1 MSIMNRIKKL
11 FNNENDE
18 GTGTEIRDIAVDRNV
33 LRGYLQRMTEE
44 SQKQFKPYSEARHC
58 YVAIKAKFEYV
69 FDSNKRECKLSVY
82 KRTGYIHVVEVEII
96 ENLIDVVRKAVL
108 LEDKDI
114 NKVEKVLNSKDM
126 VDKLYDWIYHVE
138 EGNYDKDVIFNGDE
152 PLWKKYNRIW
162 TLHLPESLRIPSG
175 KWESPFASYQQRPF
189 VWAAPTK
196 YFKVKISQVD
206 NQSEF
211 LTIQDGVLYSKDM
224 TRLIFCLED
233 KEYFTVPDSVTCID
247 PFAFCL
253 QKRLRNIT
261 LHGGINIIGAAAF
274 MGCESL
280 ETFTVPQ
287 SVTEIFND
295 TFDGCKSMKSIQLH
309 NGITSIGSHAFRHC
323 EALESVSLPAGLT
336 HLDSFECCYS
346 LRAIDIPGTVETI
359 DGFMFC
365 RNLRKV
371 TLHER
376 VRNIHD
382 YAFRFC
388 DNLEEINFP
397 EGLEGIGARAFYPS
411 SIRNADFPRS
421 LKKIG
426 AEAFYYNEELSHLK
440 FRSAVEVEECAFACC
455 KATDIEKPK
464 EMTFGPKVFVQDTSF
479 DKFCFW
485 D

>member
-1 MSIMNRIKKL
+1 MLKQ
-11 FNNENDE
+11 ENHLNINQ
-18 GTGTEIRDIAVDRNV
+18 G
-33 LRGYLQRMTEE
+33 
-44 SQKQFKPYSEARHC
+44 
-58 YVAIKAKFEYV
+58 FEQ
-69 FDSNKRECKLSVY
+69 
-82 KRTGYIHVVEVEII
+82 
-96 ENLIDVVRKAVL
+96 DVV
-108 LEDKDI
+108 
-114 NKVEKVLNSKDM
+114 
-126 VDKLYDWIYHVE
+126 
-138 EGNYDKDVIFNGDE
+138 FNGRDA
-152 PLWKKYNRIW
+152 LWEKYRRID
-162 TLHLPESLRIPSG
+162 TLHLPEETRIESAG
-175 KWESPFASYQQRPF
+175 WESPFASYEQRRF
-189 VWAAPTK
+189 ICAQPTK
-196 YFKVKISQVD
+196 YLKVEVTEID
-206 NQSEF
+206 NQSKNMI
-211 LTIQDGVLYSKDM
+211 LQDGVLYSKDM

-295 TFDGCKSMKSIQLH
+295 TFDGCKSMKSILLH

-346 LRAIDIPGTVETI
+346 LREINIPGTVETI

>member
-1 MSIMNRIKKL
+1 MPKQGKHLNI
-11 FNNENDE
+11 DQ
-18 GTGTEIRDIAVDRNV
+18 DI
-33 LRGYLQRMTEE
+33 E
-44 SQKQFKPYSEARHC
+44 P
-58 YVAIKAKFEYV
+58 
-69 FDSNKRECKLSVY
+69 
-82 KRTGYIHVVEVEII
+82 
-96 ENLIDVVRKAVL
+96 
-108 LEDKDI
+108 
-114 NKVEKVLNSKDM
+114 
-126 VDKLYDWIYHVE
+126 
-138 EGNYDKDVIFNGDE
+138 DVIFHSDE
-152 PLWKKYNRIW
+152 PLWGKYRRIG
-162 TLHLPESLRIPSG
+162 TLHLPEEACVESAG
-175 KWESPFASYQQRPF
+175 WESPFASYEQRGF
-189 VWAAPTK
+189 VCAQTTK
-196 YFKVKISQVD
+196 CLKVEVAEID
-206 NQSEF
+206 NLSKNMILQEE
-211 LTIQDGVLYSKDM
+211 VLYSKDM
-224 TRLIFCLED
+224 TRLIFCFEE
-233 KEYFTVPDSVTCID
+233 KEEFVVPDTVKRID
-247 PFAFCL
+247 AFAFCL

-261 LHGGINIIGAAAF
+261 LHDGIQIIGAAAF

-287 SVTEIFND
+287 SVTEIFRD

-346 LRAIDIPGTVETI
+346 LREIDIPGTVETI